1 MNTTE
6 LGNKLFQVLNTIP
19 EKSGCEEKTRTF
31 IISILK
37 RLKHICVLY
46 SGHYGIVATFNK
58 RHTYDVAIRAE
69 LDAVELPDGIV
80 QHSCGHSGHTA
91 ALLATIIYIDK
102 HIEDS
107 KFRDCLFVFQGAEEV
122 GNGAQMIAKIINNR
136 KIKVKEFYTIHNAPE
151 IFCNQLAVRS
161 GAVLSNNLTSKFTVY
176 LNSKGHFGNAQSL
189 FYGFEPIMQYL
200 KTCKSKN
207 KCINY
212 EIGLFTS
219 NGTISS
225 SANRISFTLS
235 IRSNSRDLSTLK
247 NVTKEFYIWLQKQ
260 TFVKWIS
267 YKKINSHKQTINS
280 RKLVSK
286 IKQVPGLEVIK
297 APPTWSSDDFF
308 EYEIVSQR
316 QLYFFIGS
324 FVSKKEMYLHSECFR
339 LNPNFIKAA
348 IRTWIYLLK
357 EQK

>member
-6 LGNKLFQVLNTIP
+6 LGNQLFQVLNAMP
-19 EKSGCEEKTRTF
+19 EKSGYEKKTRAF

-37 RLKHICVLY
+37 RLKHIYVLY
-46 SGHYGIVATFNK
+46 SGHYGIIATFNK
-58 RHTYDVAIRAE
+58 KHAYDVAIRAE

-91 ALLATIIYIDK
+91 ALLATIIYINK
-102 HIEDS
+102 HIENS
-107 KFRDCLFVFQGAEEV
+107 KFSDCLFVFQAAEEV
-122 GNGAQMIAKIINNR
+122 GNGAQMLAKIINSR
-136 KIKVKEFYTIHNAPE
+136 KIKVREFYTVHNAPE

-176 LNSKGHFGNAQSL
+176 LDSKGHFGNTQSI

-200 KTCKSKN
+200 KTCKREN
-207 KCINY
+207 KWMNY

-219 NGTISS
+219 NGTLSS

-235 IRSNSRDLSTLK
+235 IRSKMQDLVTIK
-247 NVTKEFYIWLQKQ
+247 KVTKSFYVWLQKQ
-260 TFVKWIS
+260 TFVKHVD
-267 YKKINSHKQTINS
+267 YKKINSHKQVINS
-280 RKLVSK
+280 RKLVNR
-286 IKQVPGLEVIK
+286 IEQVPGLEIIK

-308 EYEIVSQR
+308 EYRSISQR

-324 FVSKKEMYLHSECFR
+324 FISREEMYLHSETFK

-348 IRTWIYLLK
+348 IRTWIYLLR